1 MSNTT
6 LSDVSKAQLSANT
19 TLSSNLGKA
28 NDIYNS
34 INSQADEDIDALVSS
49 AFDKL
54 RSTGFDGVTGL
65 EINKVA
71 GMQTAIDNYV
81 AGIQSALAPLNKAD
95 ARAAFGN
102 QMNKAIEEFVVA
114 VKGSCEAL
122 ITNMLAF
129 KEDLGKIKA
138 AMEAK
143 AQNVNTAVN
152 AKSSD
157 LNSSRSGWTYSSGE
171 SN

>member
-6 LSDVSKAQLSANT
+6 LSEVSKAQLSANT

-28 NDIYNS
+28 NDIYNG
-34 INSQADEDIDALVSS
+34 INSQADEDIDSLVSS

-71 GMQTAIDNYV
+71 GMQSAIDNYV
-81 AGIQSALAPLNKAD
+81 NGIQSALDPLNQAD

-102 QMNKAIEEFVVA
+102 QMNKAIEEFVVS
-114 VKGSCEAL
+114 VKGSCQAL

-143 AQNVNTAVN
+143 AQNVNSAIN
-152 AKSSD
+152 ATSND
-157 LNSSRSGWTYSSGE
+157 LNSSKSGWTYSSGE

>member
-6 LSDVSKAQLSANT
+6 LSEVSKAQLSANT
-19 TLSSNLGKA
+19 TLSTNLGKA
-28 NDIYNS
+28 NDIYNG
-34 INSQADEDIDALVSS
+34 INGQAEEDIDSLVAS

-81 AGIQSALAPLNKAD
+81 NGIQTALAPLNESD
-95 ARAAFGN
+95 ATAAFGN
-102 QMNKAIEEFVVA
+102 QMNKAIQEFVLA

-122 ITNMLAF
+122 ITNMKSF
-129 KEDLGKIKA
+129 KDDLSKIKQ

-143 AQNVNTAVN
+143 AQNVNTSVGSRTN
-152 AKSSD
+152 D
-157 LNSSRSGWTYSSGE
+157 LNSSKSGWTYSSGE

>member
-6 LSDVSKAQLSANT
+6 LSEVSKAQLSANT

-34 INSQADEDIDALVSS
+34 INSQADEDIDSLVSS

-54 RSTGFDGVTGL
+54 RSTGFDGITGL
-65 EINKVA
+65 EINKVK
-71 GMQTAIDNYV
+71 GMQSAIDNYV
-81 AGIQSALAPLNKAD
+81 NGIQQALAPLNKAD

-102 QMNKAIEEFVVA
+102 QMNKAIEDFVMA
-114 VKGSCEAL
+114 VKGSCESL
-122 ITNMLAF
+122 ITNMQAF
-129 KEDLGKIKA
+129 KEDLGKIKT

-143 AQNVNTAVN
+143 AQNVNSAVN
-152 AKSSD
+152 SRSND
-157 LNSSRSGWTYSSGE
+157 LNSSKSGWTYSAGE

>member
-6 LSDVSKAQLSANT
+6 LSEVSKAQLSANT

-28 NDIYNS
+28 NDIYNG
-34 INSQADEDIDALVSS
+34 INNQADEDIDALVSS

-65 EINKVA
+65 EINKVKN
-71 GMQTAIDNYV
+71 MQTAIDNYV
-81 AGIQSALAPLNKAD
+81 NGIQTALAPLNKAD

-102 QMNKAIEEFVVA
+102 QMNKAIEDFVVA

-122 ITNMLAF
+122 ITNMKAF
-129 KEDLGKIKA
+129 KDDLSKIKA

-143 AQNVNTAVN
+143 AQTVNTAIN
-152 AKSSD
+152 NTSND
-157 LNSSRSGWTYSSGE
+157 LNSSKSGWTYSAGE

>member
-6 LSDVSKAQLSANT
+6 LSEVSKAQLSANT
-19 TLSSNLGKA
+19 TLSTNLGKA
-28 NDIYNS
+28 NDVYNG
-34 INSQADEDIDALVSS
+34 INSQADEDIDSLVAS

-81 AGIQSALAPLNKAD
+81 NGIQQALAPLNKAD
-95 ARAAFGN
+95 AREAFGN
-102 QMNKAIEEFVVA
+102 QMNKAIEDFVVA

-122 ITNMLAF
+122 ITNMKGF
-129 KEDLGKIKA
+129 KDDLSKIKQP
-138 AMEAK
+138 MEAK
-143 AQNVNTAVN
+143 AQNVNISVN
-152 AKSSD
+152 SKSND
-157 LNSSRSGWTYSSGE
+157 LNSSKSGWTYSAGE